1 MSKNLLFKIL
11 LSVFILAGIAFLVC
25 GFLGYDPGYSTGSL
39 CLCIAAVVAVRRRRS
54 KIRQG
59 QNTDSNPEA

>member
-1 MSKNLLFKIL
+1 MSKNLLFNIL
-11 LSVFILAGIAFLVC
+11 LSVFLLAGIAFLVC

-39 CLCIAAVVAVRRRRS
+39 CLCVAAVVAVRRRRS
-54 KIRQG
+54 KIHQG